1 MSRSRLFRKY
11 FVAFMAILLGSF
23 IFLGTALLMLS
34 VRYWVQD
41 KQFPLSVGAH
51 TAAQD
56 VTGIY
61 VRDYEG
67 NRRESLALVMAAGAV
82 AVDAELFLFDDRG
95 RLAACADAVPDTP
108 TPSPTDCIKHGY
120 MRVPPDATRA
130 ALRREGFTDSG
141 NLGGIFGRQ
150 MLMAAS
156 PFYIDGA
163 AAGFVLAVQPVSD
176 GLASYVGQMLRLFLL
191 SGAAALALAFIV
203 VYFISYRLARP
214 LKDMAHATQQ
224 YARGDFGY
232 RVQTAEDNELRQLAE
247 AFNSMAI
254 SLATLESSRRSF
266 VANVSHELKTP
277 MTSIGGFI
285 DGMLD
290 GTIPGEQHRKYL
302 ELVSEEVKRLSRL
315 VTGMLNLSKIEDGEL
330 QLNLKPFDI
339 NELLFTTILRFEQI
353 ISREKL
359 ELAGLDAL
367 EPVVLSGD
375 RDMLTQVFYNLIDNA
390 VKFTPPGGRL
400 EFDARTD
407 KDTYAFTLRN
417 TGVGIPPEELARI
430 FERFY
435 KTDKSR
441 SFDVKGAGL
450 GLYLAR
456 TIVKMH
462 GGTISAA
469 SDGETYAQF
478 TVELPAG

>member
-1 MSRSRLFRKY
+1 
-11 FVAFMAILLGSF
+11 MAILLGSF
-23 IFLGTALLMLS
+23 IFLGAAMFS
-34 VRYWVQD
+34 FVGRYWIRD
-41 KQFPLSVGAH
+41 KLFLLSIGARQ
-51 TAAQD
+51 AAQD

-61 VRDYEG
+61 AGDFDG
-67 NRRESLALVMAAGAV
+67 DRREALEHVLEAGAV
-82 AVDAELFLFDDRG
+82 AVGAEILLVFDGRG
-95 RLAACADAVPDTP
+95 RVVACAEDIPDTP
-108 TPSPTDCIKHGY
+108 LPSPVACAVHGA
-120 MRVPPDATRA
+120 MRAPADFTRA
-130 ALRREGFTDSG
+130 AL
-141 NLGGIFGRQ
+141 NGGYTLFGTFGGMFARQ
-150 MLMAAS
+150 MLMAAE
-156 PFYIDGA
+156 PFQIGGA
-163 AAGFVLAVQPVSD
+163 AAGFVLAVQPISD
-176 GLASYVGQMLRLFLL
+176 GLALYVGRMFRLFLL
-191 SGAAALALAFIV
+191 SGAAALALAFVV
-203 VYFISYRLARP
+203 VYFISYRLTRP
-214 LKDMAHATQQ
+214 LNDMARATQQ

-285 DGMLD
+285 DGILD
-290 GTIPGEQHRKYL
+290 GTIPDQQHKKYL

-339 NELLFTTILRFEQI
+339 SELLFTTILRFEQI
-353 ISREKL
+353 VAAKRL

-367 EPVVLSGD
+367 EPVTLQGD

-400 EFDARTD
+400 EFDARAERE
-407 KDTYAFTLRN
+407 TYIFRLRN
-417 TGVGIPPEELARI
+417 TGVGISSEELARV

-469 SDGETYAQF
+469 SDGESYAQF
-478 TVELPAG
+478 TVELPC